1 MRHVLTVAYAVGAA
15 IAGLVSGAE
24 VHGSGG
30 AGISDSVSA
39 YAQAGASHDAAA
51 AVQLLGD
58 SSLRPSGTR
67 PPSPTPAP
75 GPARVARGNKD
86 AAGGLTVTEPAQT
99 ADPSYYKIAAHET
112 ITFGWSFT
120 SLSKT
125 PKHLYVIA
133 SCSSNSNTYPIAPS
147 PTGIPGT
154 ATEVKWYPYG
164 YGKSAHA
171 QGNPD
176 LVAGKYRLIIYGDQG
191 PSAVPSA
198 GELTPNNHVEFSLYY
213 PRAYTPLPEWHCT
226 ACNGA
231 TNTGPKFGVFV
242 ACAVALLSA
251 AWLVAHP

>member
-1 MRHVLTVAYAVGAA
+1 MWHVLNVVYAVGAT
-15 IAGLVSGAE
+15 IAGLVYGAK
-24 VHGSGG
+24 VHEHGD
-30 AGISDSVSA
+30 AGLSNSVSA
-39 YAQAGASHDAAA
+39 YAQAGASHDVNA
-51 AVQLLGD
+51 AVQLPAESL
-58 SSLRPSGTR
+58 LRPSGTR
-67 PPSPTPAP
+67 PQSPTPAP
-75 GPARVARGNKD
+75 APVYVARGDKD

-125 PKHLYVIA
+125 PKHLYVVA

-191 PSAVPSA
+191 PDAVPSA
-198 GELTPNNHVEFSLYY
+198 GELTPNNQVEFSLYY
-213 PRAYTPLPEWHCT
+213 PRAYTPLSEWRCT

-251 AWLVAHP
+251 AWLVVHP